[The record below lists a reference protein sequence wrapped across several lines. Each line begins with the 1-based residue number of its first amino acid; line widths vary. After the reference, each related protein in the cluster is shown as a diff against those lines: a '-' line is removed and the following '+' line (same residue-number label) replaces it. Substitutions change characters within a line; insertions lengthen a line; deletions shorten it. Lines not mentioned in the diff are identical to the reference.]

1 MTLHCQIIY
10 DHFIKAV
17 LLVYSI
23 LTLNIFTIGLYQIVN
38 LFQKMGIEE
47 FNLMKKLN
55 ISEKPF
61 TLPLE
66 MYWLNLLRHEVNVHH
81 FKFYYLLDTF

>member
-1 MTLHCQIIY
+1 
-10 DHFIKAV
+10 
-17 LLVYSI
+17 
-23 LTLNIFTIGLYQIVN
+23 
-38 LFQKMGIEE
+38 MGIEE

-81 FKFYYLLDTF
+81 FKLYYLLDTF